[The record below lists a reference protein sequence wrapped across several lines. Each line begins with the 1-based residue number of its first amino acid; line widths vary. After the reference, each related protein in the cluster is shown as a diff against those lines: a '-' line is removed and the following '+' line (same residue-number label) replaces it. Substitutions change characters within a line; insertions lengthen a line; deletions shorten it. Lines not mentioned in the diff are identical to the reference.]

1 MTATVTIVE
10 FFDPTCESCRAMYPH
25 VKQLLAARP
34 KDVRLVI
41 RYVPFHGQV
50 SKEAIGVLEAAR
62 KQKKFEPVLET
73 LMQNQPVWASHGA
86 PDPKKVWEFAVA
98 AGLDRASAQRDLA
111 TGAVETLIK
120 REVAAVEAADIRG
133 TPAIFVNGKLLS
145 ELGPQQ
151 LSALITSELQHTRK
165 KPESPAAWRLEAAS
179 HAISIRAPVV
189 APIRTW
195 RRPAPVATVPTMPRG
210 PGSPR

>member
-1 MTATVTIVE
+1 
-10 FFDPTCESCRAMYPH
+10 MYPH
-25 VKQLLAARP
+25 VKQLLAAHP

-62 KQKKFEPVLET
+62 EQKKFEPVLET
-73 LMQNQPVWASHGA
+73 LMRNQPVWASHGA

-98 AGLDRASAQRDLA
+98 VGLDRARAQRYLA

-120 REVAAVEAADIRG
+120 RDVAAVEAADIRG
-133 TPAIFVNGKLLS
+133 TPTFFVNGKLLS

-151 LSALITSELQHTRK
+151 LSALVAAELQRTRK
-165 KPESPAAWRLEAAS
+165 KP
-179 HAISIRAPVV
+179 
-189 APIRTW
+189 
-195 RRPAPVATVPTMPRG
+195 
-210 PGSPR
+210 

>member
-86 PDPKKVWEFAVA
+86 PDPKKVWSLPSPQAWTV
-98 AGLDRASAQRDLA
+98 RVHSA
-111 TGAVETLIK
+111 I
-120 REVAAVEAADIRG
+120 
-133 TPAIFVNGKLLS
+133 
-145 ELGPQQ
+145 
-151 LSALITSELQHTRK
+151 
-165 KPESPAAWRLEAAS
+165 WRPGRS
-179 HAISIRAPVV
+179 
-189 APIRTW
+189 
-195 RRPAPVATVPTMPRG
+195 RP
-210 PGSPR
+210 

>member
-1 MTATVTIVE
+1 MGPVTAPVTIVE
-10 FFDPTCESCRAMYPH
+10 FFDPACESCRAMYPH
-25 VKQLLAARP
+25 VKQLLAAHP

-62 KQKKFEPVLET
+62 EQKKFEPVLET
-73 LMQNQPVWASHGA
+73 LMRNQPVWASHGS
-86 PDPKKVWEFAVA
+86 PDPKKVWDFAVA
-98 AGLDRASAQRDLA
+98 AGLDRARAQRYLA

-133 TPAIFVNGKLLS
+133 TPTFFVNGKLLS

-151 LSALITSELQHTRK
+151 LSALVAAELQRTRK
-165 KPESPAAWRLEAAS
+165 KP
-179 HAISIRAPVV
+179 
-189 APIRTW
+189 
-195 RRPAPVATVPTMPRG
+195 
-210 PGSPR
+210 

>member
-1 MTATVTIVE
+1 MGPVTAPGTIVE
-10 FFDPTCESCRAMYPH
+10 FCDSCRAMYPH
-25 VKQLLAARP
+25 VKQLLAAHP

-62 KQKKFEPVLET
+62 EQKKFEPVLET
-73 LMQNQPVWASHGA
+73 LMRNQPVWASHGA
-86 PDPKKVWEFAVA
+86 SDPKKVWEFALA
-98 AGLDRASAQRDLA
+98 AGLDRARAQRYLA

-133 TPAIFVNGKLLS
+133 TPTFFVNGKLLS

-151 LSALITSELQHTRK
+151 LSALVAAEIQRTRR
-165 KPESPAAWRLEAAS
+165 KP
-179 HAISIRAPVV
+179 
-189 APIRTW
+189 
-195 RRPAPVATVPTMPRG
+195 
-210 PGSPR
+210 